1 MKQHRQ
7 EGMVL
12 PPMMLSTSVGRGDSQ
27 GVSRVETRPFPC
39 GPGDNGAYFE
49 EIEMTPAFQTMLL
62 WIIGA
67 MLIVIAPFF
76 IACLLAMLIAGV
88 PVYFLLNLAMR
99 ITDS

>member
-1 MKQHRQ
+1 
-7 EGMVL
+7 
-12 PPMMLSTSVGRGDSQ
+12 
-27 GVSRVETRPFPC
+27 
-39 GPGDNGAYFE
+39 
-49 EIEMTPAFQTMLL
+49 MTPAFQTMLL